1 MSTRRATVVRVDDAV
16 TFIIRPDMA
25 VKLAGV
31 EPPKRGTPEAEEARK
46 KLEQLVLQR
55 KVEFETL
62 EWDRMGRS
70 IAIVRLDSLNIN
82 EEMKSYVQG
91 LLKSM

>member
-1 MSTRRATVVRVDDAV
+1 MSTRRATVVRIYDSV
-16 TFIIRPDMA
+16 TLIIRPEMA

-31 EPPKRGTPEAEEARK
+31 EPPKRGTSEEDRAK
-46 KLEQLVLQR
+46 GKLESLVLEK

-70 IAIVRLDSLNIN
+70 IAIVKVDGVNVN
-82 EEMKSYVQG
+82 DEMKRFIET
-91 LLKSM
+91 LAP

>member
-1 MSTRRATVVRVDDAV
+1 MSTRRATVVRVYDSV
-16 TFIIRPDMA
+16 TLIIRPEMA

-31 EPPKRGTPEAEEARK
+31 EPPKRGTAEEDKARSK
-46 KLEQLVLQR
+46 FESLVLGK

-70 IAIVRLDSLNIN
+70 IAVVRVEGVNVNDEMRKFIASLN
-82 EEMKSYVQG
+82 S
-91 LLKSM
+91 